1 LFGSE
6 VKSLFAWPEIGREID
21 LQALDQ
27 ITTDTYS
34 LPQPQEE
41 FYFAVSYDRM
51 DLCLYGKDH
60 NAPAAEVADACGMTS
75 TEVEKVYRLMDNMKK
90 AALYLHAAPLF
101 PA

>member
-1 LFGSE
+1 
-6 VKSLFAWPEIGREID
+6 
-21 LQALDQ
+21 
-27 ITTDTYS
+27 
-34 LPQPQEE
+34 
-41 FYFAVSYDRM
+41 M

-60 NAPAAEVADACGMTS
+60 NAPAAEVAEACGMTV